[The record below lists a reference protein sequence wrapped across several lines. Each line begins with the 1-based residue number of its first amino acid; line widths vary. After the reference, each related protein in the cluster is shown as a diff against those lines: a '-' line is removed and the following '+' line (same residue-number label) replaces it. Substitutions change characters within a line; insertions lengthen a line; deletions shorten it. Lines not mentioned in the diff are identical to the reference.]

1 MILSLVTIKAPLY
14 YSVRVCCF
22 VELTT
27 DYLQDRFFFFDIAS
41 MPPLSFPFS
50 PSFLNT
56 RCLISIQGREVSLKI
71 GESNLPRHVWACD
84 KIQENSQHS
93 WIQALMTLL
102 KYFRESFS
110 PSRLCYQKDRYFS
123 LISVVYRLILS
134 LSKDSVS
141 KPLRV
146 EYFTWRSFVEPSI
159 INLKMCEIGSW
170 GNLVL
175 SRSFVRVSKMSIWG
189 TLWIWLCK

>member
-1 MILSLVTIKAPLY
+1 MILSLVTIKAPFY
-14 YSVRVCCF
+14 YAVRVCYF

-27 DYLQDRFFFFDIAS
+27 DYLQDRFFFLTSLLCLHFLF
-41 MPPLSFPFS
+41 LSR
-50 PSFLNT
+50 L
-56 RCLISIQGREVSLKI
+56 L
-71 GESNLPRHVWACD
+71 
-84 KIQENSQHS
+84 S
-93 WIQALMTLL
+93 WILAVWSLYKVERFPLRLVKVICHVMPEPVTKYRKIVNIRESRPLMTLS

-110 PSRLCYQKDRYFS
+110 PSRLCHQKDRYFS

-146 EYFTWRSFVEPSI
+146 EYFTWRSFVEASI